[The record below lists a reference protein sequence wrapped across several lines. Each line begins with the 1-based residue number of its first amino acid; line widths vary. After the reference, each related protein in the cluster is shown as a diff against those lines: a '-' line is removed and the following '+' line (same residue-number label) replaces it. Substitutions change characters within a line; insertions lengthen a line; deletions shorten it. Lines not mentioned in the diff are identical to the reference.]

1 MAAALYTDVKRKG
14 GRSAFNRPGEG
25 LFGLREWGE
34 GVVEVGDGG
43 GGAAAAAAGPPP
55 PPPQPPHPPSPAV
68 ARLPPSPGL
77 AALVSSLAAGT
88 PDIAGSLI
96 QPLSGGGG
104 HAGALTAGDPLCLPH
119 LLLPPAAPLPLP
131 PPTAP
136 VWSCDGGGAGPASTA
151 PCSTF
156 IPDPDGVAG
165 GSAGPQAAAGRF
177 DLGWPAPPPRLRSH
191 HPLPARRRSS
201 SVGGGDGVAVIDP
214 AALMGHQGWL
224 APLGVGQA
232 GAARGGGGLQVGP
245 SEDGSWTAKGGGGEG
260 AASVAAT
267 HATALGDDADTNEDE
282 DEDERLA
289 ASFLLVAAAEGG
301 PWFEANAGGG
311 GGGGGPPSILHHP
324 PPRRPPASSSA
335 AMEAEITFLL
345 AAVTAPPP
353 PPAAAPSPTDL
364 ARLEESAALLS
375 SRLGAAHPQVGKA
388 WLLLARGHAARRGVD
403 PTAAAAADAALER
416 AYAVCL
422 GQCGGGGDGGRGES
436 AGAAAAEVVALPPP
450 RTHSRRAS
458 GMAGVVGAGRN
469 AVVAGPGAAASTHL
483 VLARARGAGAP
494 TPGTL
499 AALAGVRKAYVPG
512 SRSGKRNPGSG
523 PRSRKKKG

>member
-1 MAAALYTDVKRKG
+1 
-14 GRSAFNRPGEG
+14 
-25 LFGLREWGE
+25 
-34 GVVEVGDGG
+34 
-43 GGAAAAAAGPPP
+43 
-55 PPPQPPHPPSPAV
+55 
-68 ARLPPSPGL
+68 
-77 AALVSSLAAGT
+77 
-88 PDIAGSLI
+88 
-96 QPLSGGGG
+96 
-104 HAGALTAGDPLCLPH
+104 
-119 LLLPPAAPLPLP
+119 
-131 PPTAP
+131 
-136 VWSCDGGGAGPASTA
+136 
-151 PCSTF
+151 
-156 IPDPDGVAG
+156 
-165 GSAGPQAAAGRF
+165 
-177 DLGWPAPPPRLRSH
+177 
-191 HPLPARRRSS
+191 
-201 SVGGGDGVAVIDP
+201 VAVIDP

-301 PWFEANAGGG
+301 PWFEASAG
-311 GGGGGPPSILHHP
+311 GGGGGPPSTLHHP
-324 PPRRPPASSSA
+324 PPRRPPASSSS

-436 AGAAAAEVVALPPP
+436 AGAATAEVVAPPPP